1 MFLKIVL
8 RDFSVCV
15 GAGGFSLSNQGSTR
29 AKKQ

>member
-8 RDFSVCV
+8 RALSVCV
-15 GAGGFSLSNQGSTR
+15 GAGGLSLFNQGSTR